1 MNSCY
6 KSTGTVRNLLTLLSK
21 RQAESYNPGKE
32 TRLFCNADAKL
43 HADFINLTS
52 FNANLVRENVF
63 QLEAWA
69 ITALTVALERD
80 YGSQAYLLD
89 TFIPAAA
96 QYILQTGPAVYKCD
110 KGANMP
116 GPSLEKARIEGSVGR
131 WAFWKE
137 KFAVVRDRG
146 DLKESTRDVAM
157 EVVEQMAKIEK
168 KFH

>member
-1 MNSCY
+1 MV
-6 KSTGTVRNLLTLLSK
+6 KNLLTLRAK

-32 TRLFCNADAKL
+32 IRLYCSADAKL
-43 HADFINLTS
+43 HTDFINLTS

-69 ITALTVALERD
+69 ITTLTVALERN
-80 YGSQAYLLD
+80 YASHSYLLD

-110 KGANMP
+110 KEASIP
-116 GPSLEKARIEGSVGR
+116 GPSLEKARIEGSVAR

-137 KFAVVRDRG
+137 KFAIVRDRV

-157 EVVEQMAKIEK
+157 QVVEQMAEIEEE
-168 KFH
+168 FH